1 MALITWDQSYSVKV
15 KRCDEDH
22 QKLFALINALH
33 DAMRVGKGRNIV
45 QQIVAEL
52 SAYTQ
57 THFRTEEALMEQA
70 KYPALSTHRVEHRR
84 FEARVTE
91 FQKDLDAGTGG
102 NAVVVL
108 EFLKDWLA
116 KHIKKLDQSYSSHLN
131 ANGIH

>member
-22 QKLFALINALH
+22 QKLFALLNALY
-33 DAMRVGKGRNIV
+33 DAMRVGQGRSV
-45 QQIVAEL
+45 LQQIVGEL

-57 THFRTEEALMEQA
+57 THFQAEEALMEKA
-70 KYPALSTHRVEHRR
+70 KYPALPAHRLEHQR
-84 FEARVTE
+84 FVARVTE
-91 FQKDLDAGTGG
+91 FQKDLNGSTGG
-102 NAVVVL
+102 NSVAVL

-131 ANGIH
+131 AHGIN